1 MTELS
6 HTRREVIKMIL
17 KDELD
22 NLTMCYDFTER
33 RLSLNIKNSEDN
45 SQTQINI
52 GQEAID
58 KLETMLEVIRMSN
71 RVLPSRIEDFKKD

>member
-1 MTELS
+1 
-6 HTRREVIKMIL
+6 MIL
-17 KDELD
+17 KSELD

-52 GQEAID
+52 GPEAID
-58 KLETMLEVIRMSN
+58 KLETMLEVIRISN
-71 RVLPSRIEDFKKD
+71 RALPSRIEDFKKD

>member
-1 MTELS
+1 MDN
-6 HTRREVIKMIL
+6 HAGCVV
-17 KDELD
+17 DEMNLIEKQD

-71 RVLPSRIEDFKKD
+71 RALPYRIEDIRKVA

>member
-1 MTELS
+1 MMNLIE
-6 HTRREVIKMIL
+6 KQ
-17 KDELD
+17 D
-22 NLTMCYDFTER
+22 NLTMCYNFTER
-33 RLSLNIKNSEDN
+33 RLSLNIKNNEDN

-71 RVLPSRIEDFKKD
+71 RALPCRIEDFKKDFGR